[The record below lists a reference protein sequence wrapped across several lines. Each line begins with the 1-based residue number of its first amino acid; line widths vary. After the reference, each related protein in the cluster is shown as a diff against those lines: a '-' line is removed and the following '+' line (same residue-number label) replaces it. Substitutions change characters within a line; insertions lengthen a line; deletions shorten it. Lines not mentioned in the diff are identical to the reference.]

1 MSNGPYGQLACDCG
15 AVTLLVCGS
24 PLGHGRDAEGEPVS
38 LWPQEAIQL
47 GQGASELEVSTEG
60 SDFEVWRCRHC
71 GEHLLHADD
80 EAGVAVLA
88 DSCEEDDEAGLALT
102 AAQQR
107 RLAALG
113 YRVDP
118 EPSGGAS
125 RAKG

>member
-1 MSNGPYGQLACDCG
+1 MSNGPYGQLACGCG
-15 AVTLLVCGS
+15 AVTLLVCGA

-47 GQGASELEVSTEG
+47 GQGADELEVVPDASG
-60 SDFEVWRCRHC
+60 VDAWQCWRC
-71 GEHLLHADD
+71 GERLLHADD

-88 DSCEEDDEAGLALT
+88 GSSEDDDEAGVALT

-113 YRVDP
+113 YRVDAGP
-118 EPSGGAS
+118 
-125 RAKG
+125 